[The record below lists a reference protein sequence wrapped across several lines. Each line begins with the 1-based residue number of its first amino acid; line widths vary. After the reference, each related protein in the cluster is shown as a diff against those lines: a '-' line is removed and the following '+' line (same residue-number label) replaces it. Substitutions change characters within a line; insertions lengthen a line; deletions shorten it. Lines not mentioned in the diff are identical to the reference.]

1 MSEQRFMDEARI
13 YVKAGDGGNG
23 VVAFRR
29 EKFVPQGG
37 PAGGNGGRGGNVY
50 LRVNGQDNTLIA
62 FQGGIN
68 FRAERGWHGSG
79 NNQQGKSGDDLYV
92 DVPPGTIVRDA
103 ETGEVLGDLTQPDDV
118 LLVAAGG
125 RGGRGNAVFKSNSN
139 QAPRI
144 SEKGEPGV
152 ERWLTLELKLIADVG
167 LVGLPNAGK
176 STLLSVISAA
186 RPKIADYPFT
196 TLTPNLGVVSVG
208 DLAPF
213 VVADIPGLVE
223 GAHEGRGLGDQ
234 FLRHI
239 ERTKLIV
246 HLLDTAAADPL
257 VDFDTINEEL
267 QAFSERL
274 ATRPQLVVLTKMDIP
289 EGAAKADG
297 LQETL
302 EGEGYEVTRI
312 SAVTTQGVRELTYR
326 IRQLLDELP
335 EPEPVI
341 EEAPIYRPLEDENQ
355 FTVQKEDDDTYVVQ
369 GVAVERWILMLNPEQ
384 EEAIARFQRQLK
396 AMGITA
402 ALQRAGIQS
411 GDTVRI
417 GEAEFEWML

>member
-1 MSEQRFMDEARI
+1 MDEARI

-37 PAGGNGGRGGNVY
+37 PAGGNGGKGGSVY

-62 FQGGIN
+62 FQGGIH
-68 FRAERGWHGSG
+68 FRAERGLHGSG
-79 NNQQGKSGDDLYV
+79 NNMQGRSGEDLFI

-103 ETGEVLGDLTQPDDV
+103 ETGDILGDLTKPDDI
-118 LLVAAGG
+118 LLVAPGG
-125 RGGRGNAVFKSNSN
+125 RGGRGNAVFKSNAN

-144 SEKGEPGV
+144 SEKGEPGT

-196 TLTPNLGVVSVG
+196 TITPNLGVVSVG

-239 ERTKLIV
+239 ERTKLII
-246 HLLDTAAADPL
+246 HLLDASAADPL

-267 QAFSERL
+267 ESFSDRL

-289 EGAAKADG
+289 EAADKADG

-312 SAVTTQGVRELTYR
+312 SAVTNQGVRELTYR

-335 EPEPVI
+335 EPAPVI
-341 EEAPIYRPLEDENQ
+341 EEAHIYRPLEDENQ
-355 FTVQKEDDDTYVVQ
+355 FAVQKESDDTYVVR
-369 GVAVERWILMLNPEQ
+369 GVAVERWINMLNPEQ
-384 EEAIARFQRQLK
+384 EEAMSRFQRQLK
-396 AMGITA
+396 AMGITT
-402 ALQRAGIQS
+402 ALQRAGVQA

-417 GEAEFEWML
+417 GELEFEWML

>member
-1 MSEQRFMDEARI
+1 
-13 YVKAGDGGNG
+13 
-23 VVAFRR
+23 
-29 EKFVPQGG
+29 
-37 PAGGNGGRGGNVY
+37 
-50 LRVNGQDNTLIA
+50 
-62 FQGGIN
+62 
-68 FRAERGWHGSG
+68 
-79 NNQQGKSGDDLYV
+79 
-92 DVPPGTIVRDA
+92 
-103 ETGEVLGDLTQPDDV
+103 
-118 LLVAAGG
+118 
-125 RGGRGNAVFKSNSN
+125 
-139 QAPRI
+139 
-144 SEKGEPGV
+144 
-152 ERWLTLELKLIADVG
+152 
-167 LVGLPNAGK
+167 
-176 STLLSVISAA
+176 
-186 RPKIADYPFT
+186 
-196 TLTPNLGVVSVG
+196 
-208 DLAPF
+208 
-213 VVADIPGLVE
+213 VADIPGLVE

-246 HLLDTAAADPL
+246 HLLDTAAPDPL

-312 SAVTTQGVRELTYR
+312 SAVTTQGVRDLTYR

-355 FTVQKEDDDTYVVQ
+355 FTVQKDYEGIYVVQ
-369 GVAVERWILMLNPEQ
+369 GVAVERWIQMLNPEQ
-384 EEAIARFQRQLK
+384 EEALARFQRQLK

>member
-37 PAGGNGGRGGNVY
+37 PAGGNGGRGGSVY
-50 LRVNGQDNTLIA
+50 LRVNAQDNTLIA
-62 FQGGIN
+62 FQGGIH
-68 FRAERGWHGSG
+68 FRAERGMHGSG
-79 NNQQGKSGDDLYV
+79 NNQQGKSGEDLYI
-92 DVPPGTIVRDA
+92 DVPAGTIVRDA
-103 ETGEVLGDLTQPDDV
+103 ETGDILGDLTQADDL
-118 LLVAAGG
+118 LLVAQGG
-125 RGGRGNAVFKSNSN
+125 RGGRGNAVFKSNAN

-144 SEKGEPGV
+144 SEKGEVGV

-239 ERTKLIV
+239 ERTKLII
-246 HLLDTAAADPL
+246 HLLDASAPDPL

-267 QAFSERL
+267 EAFSERL

-289 EGAAKADG
+289 EAAAKADG

-302 EGEGYEVTRI
+302 ESEGYEVMRI
-312 SAVTTQGVRELTYR
+312 SSVVQQGVRDLTYR
-326 IRQLLDELP
+326 VRQLLDELP
-335 EPEPVI
+335 EPEPMV
-341 EEAPIYRPLEDENQ
+341 EAAHIYRPLEDENQ
-355 FTVQKEDDDTYVVQ
+355 FTVQKESDDTYVVQ
-369 GVAVERWILMLNPEQ
+369 GVAVERWIQMLNPEQ
-384 EEAIARFQRQLK
+384 EEAMARFQRQLK

-402 ALQRAGIQS
+402 ALQRAGVQS

-417 GEAEFEWML
+417 GESEFEWML